1 MSVSESK
8 EIGETAEAGAV
19 SHEHFDM
26 KRWQKAIIA
35 LIFAQLLSA
44 CAFGFSAP
52 LTPLYVQYLGV
63 QGEDQIALWSGLLT
77 SSAGWTLAL
86 TSPLWGAIA
95 DRYGRKMMVLRAA
108 FGGMLIVGAM
118 GFVTSVEQLLV
129 LRFLQGMTTGVVVA
143 ITALVASIT
152 PKQRLGRSLGLLQT
166 ALFTG
171 NSLGPFIGGYLADA
185 FGYRLP
191 FYMTGV
197 VLGLSGLTVLFFVQ
211 EPARKV
217 ITPTATIVA
226 PKSTGWWR
234 TFAESTRAIA
244 TPAMLA
250 MIAILAMVSL
260 SQSIISPILP
270 LVIQF
275 MESDSGRVA
284 TDSGLILGVTGFTSA
299 IAAVWLGRYSEKWG
313 YQRVLIGCAIGAA
326 IVYIPQTFAASTW
339 QMLALRGL
347 LGFFLG
353 GLGPVSQA
361 VIAEI
366 SPADKRGTA
375 YGLSSSANS
384 IGFAVGPLLGAGI
397 AVFNYHAVFLTTA
410 ILLFIVGIWVAR
422 LRMTGET
429 TAES

>member
-1 MSVSESK
+1 MSVSESR
-8 EIGETAEAGAV
+8 EIGGSAEAEV
-19 SHEHFDM
+19 FSHEHLD
-26 KRWQKAIIA
+26 KRSWQKAIIA

-63 QGEDQIALWSGLLT
+63 QGEDQIALWSGILT

-108 FGGMLIVGAM
+108 FGGMLVVGAM

-171 NSLGPFIGGYLADA
+171 SSLGPFIGGYLADA
-185 FGYRLP
+185 FGYRMP

-197 VLGLSGLTVLFFVQ
+197 VLGISGLTVLLFVH
-211 EPARKV
+211 EPARKPNPPAAKV
-217 ITPTATIVA
+217 IA

-234 TFAESTRAIA
+234 AFAANTRSIA

-326 IVYIPQTFAASTW
+326 IVYIPQTFAATTW
-339 QMLALRGL
+339 QMLTLRGM

-366 SPADKRGTA
+366 SPEDKRGTA
-375 YGLSSSANS
+375 YGLSNSANS
-384 IGFAVGPLLGAGI
+384 IGYAVGPLLGAGI
-397 AVFNYHAVFLTTA
+397 AIFNYHAVFLTTA

-422 LRMTGET
+422 LRIS
-429 TAES
+429 ESKVES